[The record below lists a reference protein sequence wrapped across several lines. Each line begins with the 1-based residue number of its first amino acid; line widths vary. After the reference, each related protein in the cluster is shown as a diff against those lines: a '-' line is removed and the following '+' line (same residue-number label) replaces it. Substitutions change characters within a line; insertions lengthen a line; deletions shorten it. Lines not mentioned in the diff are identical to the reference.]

1 MQEED
6 DEWGAFGGGA
16 DRSITAEP
24 TDPPR
29 DVPTAHGDGVEGPSV
44 TPVVGDQSV
53 QDDADFADFEAA
65 PAAPAAVDDD
75 DEFGDFAEQPPEPTA
90 VTQPGPGP
98 VDGGDEDE
106 FGDFASFDEAPAPPS
121 PPPPTPPVSVAVG
134 SARDLAALRG
144 DDFTAG
150 CSEALRV
157 AFPHVPGREEAH
169 VEYEDM
175 NVDAGMSLS
184 DAVTRAA
191 GARGGTEAGYATL
204 MAACVGG
211 EMRGVPVAMPAGP
224 PPPPEEVV
232 APEVAPAADMFQ
244 GMSLEDAP
252 HPPDPEPEPEPSL
265 SQSPYKRRWLILR
278 ASRPLR
284 RHRWGRACSVGW
296 RLLSPLARR
305 LKISLT
311 LQPPPR
317 SQSQS
322 L

>member
-44 TPVVGDQSV
+44 TPVVGDRSV

-121 PPPPTPPVSVAVG
+121 PPPPTPPVSVAIIN
-134 SARDLAALRG
+134 
-144 DDFTAG
+144 
-150 CSEALRV
+150 C
-157 AFPHVPGREEAH
+157 
-169 VEYEDM
+169 
-175 NVDAGMSLS
+175 DASS
-184 DAVTRAA
+184 FAVSCT
-191 GARGGTEAGYATL
+191 
-204 MAACVGG
+204 
-211 EMRGVPVAMPAGP
+211 
-224 PPPPEEVV
+224 
-232 APEVAPAADMFQ
+232 
-244 GMSLEDAP
+244 S
-252 HPPDPEPEPEPSL
+252 
-265 SQSPYKRRWLILR
+265 
-278 ASRPLR
+278 
-284 RHRWGRACSVGW
+284 
-296 RLLSPLARR
+296 
-305 LKISLT
+305 
-311 LQPPPR
+311 
-317 SQSQS
+317 
-322 L
+322 